1 VAVPIGEYLG
11 MKMNI
16 TFDSFF
22 RKFTLNMKGK
32 LSHEVEIGSDPSGNI
47 TRIGN
52 AMESMTKQLEDAIAK
67 HANVEQ
73 QLETA
78 KIEVEKPFPQEKELN
93 DKLTRLA
100 ELNSL
105 LDMDE
110 KGEDAVDLDEDAP
123 KPEKETAE
131 QTETVMPAQE
141 ATKEA
146 GHISEDKAEISEKAE
161 EADISETED
170 MGNPATKPET
180 KEERPSL
187 VARLNEKKAVVAAM
201 DQKAPA
207 VAKKKE
213 EVIA

>member
-1 VAVPIGEYLG
+1 
-11 MKMNI
+11 
-16 TFDSFF
+16 
-22 RKFTLNMKGK
+22 
-32 LSHEVEIGSDPSGNI
+32 
-47 TRIGN
+47 
-52 AMESMTKQLEDAIAK
+52 MESMTKQLEDAIAK
-67 HANVEQ
+67 LANVEQ

-78 KIEVEKPFPQEKELN
+78 KIEVEKPFPHEQELN

-123 KPEKETAE
+123 KPEPEKETAE
-131 QTETVMPAQE
+131 QTETVVPAQE
-141 ATKEA
+141 ADTEA
-146 GHISEDKAEISEKAE
+146 GHISENKAEISEKAE
-161 EADISETED
+161 ESDISNTDDAEE
-170 MGNPATKPET
+170 PVTKPES

-187 VARLNEKKAVVAAM
+187 IARLNEKKAVVATM

>member
-1 VAVPIGEYLG
+1 
-11 MKMNI
+11 
-16 TFDSFF
+16 
-22 RKFTLNMKGK
+22 MKGK

-67 HANVEQ
+67 LANVEQ

-78 KIEVEKPFPQEKELN
+78 KIEVEKPFPHEQELN

-123 KPEKETAE
+123 KPEPEKETAE
-131 QTETVMPAQE
+131 QTETVVPAQE
-141 ATKEA
+141 ADTEA
-146 GHISEDKAEISEKAE
+146 GHISENKAEISEKAE
-161 EADISETED
+161 ESDISNTDDAEE
-170 MGNPATKPET
+170 PVTKPES

-187 VARLNEKKAVVAAM
+187 IARLNEKKAVVATM